1 MEELE
6 IEHRLSAVENRSKSN
21 TNRIDKLE
29 ESTEAI
35 NNLATSMQVIVVKQE
50 QINKNVQ
57 KLDSK
62 VESLESKPGKR
73 YEAIIEKIL
82 LVVVSAI
89 ITYILTHIGL

>member
-1 MEELE
+1 MEEVQL
-6 IEHRLSAVENRSKSN
+6 EHRLSDVENRSKSN
-21 TNRIDKLE
+21 TKRIDKLE

-50 QINKNVQ
+50 QINTNVQ

-82 LVVVSAI
+82 LVVVSAV

>member
-6 IEHRLSAVENRSKSN
+6 IEHRLSDVENRSKSN
-21 TNRIDKLE
+21 TKRIDKLE

-82 LVVVSAI
+82 LVAVSAV